1 MPYLLLLA
9 AIVVVAFLVINKLFA
24 PSLEPEIDKVLKGG
38 EPGPLLKAIGERRP
52 GARPDAYNRAIRR
65 LWDEYQRPAT
75 IPLIRALAEGHGD
88 SRIAQYWLQQV
99 STVEPELAAASFD
112 EAFMA
117 EHYKP
122 EVAATCGKVG

>member
-1 MPYLLLLA
+1 MPHLLLLLV
-9 AIVVVAFLVINKLFA
+9 IVVVLFLVISKLFA

-38 EPGPLLKAIGERRP
+38 DVAALLKAIGERRP

-65 LWDEYQRPAT
+65 IWDEYQRPAA